1 MLLSGYL
8 MIGLIVGFLSLRKI
22 SEMISFRVSKRAV
35 TISCW
40 VARFLCYMRVSIPLD
55 ERETLLLLTTLREAM
70 FGVYW
75 ISGRNEF
82 LELGRSGWLF
92 VTSRKKTYFG
102 YITRLNNKISKGRS
116 QEGPK

>member
-1 MLLSGYL
+1 
-8 MIGLIVGFLSLRKI
+8 
-22 SEMISFRVSKRAV
+22 
-35 TISCW
+35 
-40 VARFLCYMRVSIPLD
+40 
-55 ERETLLLLTTLREAM
+55 M

-102 YITRLNNKISKGRS
+102 YITRLNNKISKARS
-116 QEGPK
+116 QGGPK